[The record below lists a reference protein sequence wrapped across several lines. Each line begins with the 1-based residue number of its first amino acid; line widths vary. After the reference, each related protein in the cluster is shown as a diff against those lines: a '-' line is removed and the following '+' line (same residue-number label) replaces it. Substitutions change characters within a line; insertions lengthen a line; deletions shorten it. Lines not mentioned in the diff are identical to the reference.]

1 MTLVVFAMS
10 AHSASAATYYV
21 STSGSDS
28 NAGTSTAAPWKTIS
42 KVNSKVSTFQPGD
55 NILFKRGDVFTGS
68 QSGQGVLNWENKSG
82 TAAAPITISNYGTGV
97 LPVFELAAGST
108 VILENR
114 NFMFFNNASY
124 IIIDGFNITDRGFA
138 AAHPNDPRKD
148 AFAYN
153 GVAIRM
159 QAQNDNNRVHDNII
173 RNMEISYTG
182 MGIVLESVNNT
193 LVTGSSITDLQN
205 FVNTQCGTNQSGSC
219 SYEDYGANALTLI
232 NADSNTFSYNY
243 FRGIWASSLDFG
255 YNGGVM
261 EMYQSNNNNNFL
273 YSTVIDS
280 GGVSEFGS
288 SNGSSSN
295 NNLYA
300 YNLLINNGALSYLNL
315 SGNFATA
322 VSNVKYYNNTIV
334 SDAND
339 RFINVGAPDFTGAIF
354 KDNYIFG
361 FGGSPTGTAFDLRN
375 NIFYITNAIKVKGS
389 GSDNNYIHQNNIYKL
404 VGSAKTGFG
413 SGNTVN
419 TSEAITTTPVFTTTP
434 SMNSTELL
442 LAAGSP
448 AIDKGANLGYTVD
461 RIGNAVPKG
470 LAPDAGAYEYSS
482 TGGGGDNFPPTVLF
496 TTPVSGSTVIGIIPV
511 TVSASD
517 NTGVVGVQFTL
528 DGAALGTEDTVFPY
542 SATWNTAVSTN
553 GAHTLTATARDA
565 AGNTAMATS
574 FVTVNNPPTGD
585 GIAPTVSFSSPAAG
599 STVSGTTTVS
609 ASATDN
615 VAVANVKFTLD
626 GILHTT
632 DTTAPYSASWISP
645 GVPDGSHTWTVV
657 ATDTSGNV
665 SSTATRS
672 FTVSNT
678 VTSNPTAPTG
688 LTATAVSTSQVALS
702 WNSSGA
708 VYGYEIYRNGVDIG
722 HTTGSG
728 TTYTDTGLSAN
739 TTYTYNVSAIYPC
752 DCNETPQSNT
762 ATVTT
767 TITTANPTVPTG
779 LTGTNVGTQV
789 SVTWVPSTGTVTGY
803 RVYRNGVLVGQV
815 ATTSFSETV
824 AASGTYTYTVAAY
837 NAGFESAQSVPLVI
851 SIGSSAPVVSMTSP
865 VSGSTISGIIAVSAN
880 ATDANGIASV
890 TFKVDGSQ
898 IGSVDTIAPYTV
910 SLDTATILNGS
921 HVISA
926 TAVDTTGLSTTA
938 NATVTVTNTA
948 AASYKLTAR
957 VNVRLNPTTGST
969 GTVLGQQNK
978 GAIGTVVG
986 GPVSKNGYIWYKLD
1000 FPTGVDGW
1008 VVSKYMTV
1016 YSTARTANPPL
1027 VGTTESTTTVVLDDT
1042 QSRAMTLLQQAASA
1056 PTTAE
1061 ANRLIAEARL
1071 LISR

>member
-1 MTLVVFAMS
+1 MKKFQRLAVTIFAFVAFFGFSIHAHAANQYYVDSSNCPSTGNCANAGNGTLSSPWVNAS
-10 AHSASAATYYV
+10 QAASA
-21 STSGSDS
+21 
-28 NAGTSTAAPWKTIS
+28 NL
-42 KVNSKVSTFQPGD
+42 QPGD
-55 NILFKRGDVFTGS
+55 VVSFKKGQTYK
-68 QSGQGVLNWENKSG
+68 SGMITINRSG
-82 TAAAPITISNYGTGV
+82 TASAPITFNSYGSGTAPAFIGN
-97 LPVFELAAGST
+97 GST
-108 VILENR
+108 LQNIFYFPPSTAYVV
-114 NFMFFNNASY
+114 F
-124 IIIDGFNITDRGFA
+124 DGFYFTDPTLN
-138 AAHPNDPRKD
+138 PNDPEHAEMAKNQRVFSVEGNHITLKNSIIELSGAPVVFSGNYNTLD
-148 AFAYN
+148 NTEIKNLRMVVNTCASFTN
-153 GVAIRM
+153 GVC
-159 QAQNDNNRVHDNII
+159 
-173 RNMEISYTG
+173 
-182 MGIVLESVNNT
+182 
-193 LVTGSSITDLQN
+193 
-205 FVNTQCGTNQSGSC
+205 TQYPANGDDK
-219 SYEDYGANALTLI
+219 DYGANPITLQDGSSNNTI
-232 NADSNTFSYNY
+232 TNNTFS
-243 FRGIWASSLDFG
+243 GCWAKSYDYG
-255 YNGGVM
+255 YDGGAI
-261 EMYQSNNNNNFL
+261 EFYGAGSNNIFAYN
-273 YSTVIDS
+273 TVSDCI
-280 GGVSEFGS
+280 GLAEVT
-288 SNGSSSN
+288 GSSSN
-295 NNLYA
+295 NVFA
-300 YNLLINNGALSYLNL
+300 YN
-315 SGNFATA
+315 
-322 VSNVKYYNNTIV
+322 K
-334 SDAND
+334 
-339 RFINVGAPDFTGAIF
+339 FINIGSLFF
-354 KDNYIFG
+354 FQSS
-361 FGGSPTGTAFDLRN
+361 GSPTYSNWQFYNNNVVDTTGNRVPENQMISGTTQQGTLTLKN
-375 NIFYITNAIKVKGS
+375 NVFKLSSGVDVTNSSTGSKFVHSNNLFQLSNNSVANIT
-389 GSDNNYIHQNNIYKL
+389 L
-404 VGSAKTGFG
+404 
-413 SGNTVN
+413 
-419 TSEAITTTPVFTTTP
+419 
-434 SMNSTELL
+434 NSTEINASSGAAIFNSTTAADPVNWNYIPASGSPLIDAGTNVGYNKDL
-442 LAAGSP
+442 NGTTVPLGNAPDIGVYEAGS
-448 AIDKGANLGYTVD
+448 T
-461 RIGNAVPKG
+461 
-470 LAPDAGAYEYSS
+470 